1 MTNMDTIRDFFTER
15 EWKYELSDDGTLLFA
30 SFGIPCRLKSVRIV
44 FDADPQNKYMR
55 ILGISPM
62 DVDEENRAAVCE
74 YLTAANYGGSI
85 GGFEMDPRD
94 GEVRYRIGI
103 MDRDGT
109 GVSKETIEHGLDI
122 VVAMFANYGD
132 GLVSVMM
139 GFSDPATE
147 IEKVRKRYRKH

>member
-1 MTNMDTIRDFFTER
+1 MTNMDTIRDLFTEN
-15 EWKYELSDDGTLLFA
+15 EWKYELKDNGTVLIAGFNV
-30 SFGIPCRLKSVRIV
+30 PCRLKSVRII
-44 FDADPQNKYMR
+44 FDADPQKKFVR
-55 ILGISPM
+55 ILGISPL

-74 YLTAANYGGSI
+74 YLTRANYGFVI
-85 GGFEMDPRD
+85 GGFEMDLRD

-109 GVSKETIEHGLDI
+109 GVSKETIDHGMDI
-122 VVAMFANYGD
+122 VLAMFTKYGD

-147 IEKVRKRYRKH
+147 IEKVRKS